1 MKGAGMKQLLIII
14 VVLILLSNV
23 LIAQSNHFEGYDG
36 LAWGSSVQDL
46 KKKYPDIEETIDD
59 EDRLYNQSFFKVGF
73 DDYYRVFSFF
83 NNKLYEGRTVYE
95 NIDELFLLALERK
108 LQEKYGSISGDVD
121 DKYKS
126 DYYFYEIS
134 ISKTFFIGV
143 QVFWYFDKFGK
154 ISSSLV
160 SIKSCDPSVSNH
172 VREYIIEQKKKD
184 IEL

>member
-1 MKGAGMKQLLIII
+1 MKRLIFVSIII
-14 VVLILLSNV
+14 LLLSNV
-23 LIAQSNHFEGYDG
+23 LFAQSKHFEGYDG

-46 KKKYPDIEETIDD
+46 KKKYPDIEETTDD

-95 NIDELFLLALERK
+95 NIDELFLLALDRRLKDE
-108 LQEKYGSISGDVD
+108 YGSISGDVY
-121 DKYKS
+121 DKYQN
-126 DYYFYEIS
+126 DYYFYDIG
-134 ISKTFFIGV
+134 ISKTLYIKV
-143 QVFWYFDKFGK
+143 EVFWYFDKFGK

-160 SIKSCDPSVSNH
+160 SIESCDPGVSNH